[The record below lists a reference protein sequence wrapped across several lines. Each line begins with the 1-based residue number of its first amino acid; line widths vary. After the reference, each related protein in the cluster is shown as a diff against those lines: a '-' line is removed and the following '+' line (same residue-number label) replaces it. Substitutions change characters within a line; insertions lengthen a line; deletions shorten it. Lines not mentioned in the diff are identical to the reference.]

1 MRAIILTR
9 NKHAE
14 KRIKSIRAPSGLSLQ
29 LDPIKFQKNESCN
42 LTKTRP
48 FKIDP
53 LED

>member
-14 KRIKSIRAPSGLSLQ
+14 EHIKSIRSPLSLSLQ
-29 LDPIKFQKNESCN
+29 LDPAKSSKERELQLK
-42 LTKTRP
+42 KRP